1 MKHLLKGAAVVAI
14 ILIVS
19 LPIHLFCNMHGIE
32 LDSTVTGTVSA
43 ICALVLYK
51 GLIRNEN
58 NKGDQGG
65 KK

>member
-32 LDSTVTGTVSA
+32 LDSTVTGTV
-43 ICALVLYK
+43 
-51 GLIRNEN
+51 
-58 NKGDQGG
+58 
-65 KK
+65 